1 MVSSRSWGIVSLIAS
16 WQCSFL
22 SLWESI
28 CTRNFFV
35 KVNPEKCWR
44 QVQAR
49 MRTKGLY
56 TSAFSIGILSR
67 SFTSQNLWDQ
77 LLCSDAR
84 LDKFSWLLFSLN
96 HNTLTRCKKLT
107 DHCDISTYISRKTV
121 LSGRKRAP
129 RSPKRGKIPPQSA
142 TIPNERKEMKITNIR
157 RAPRLRLAAWKVSY
171 VKTRQDIHAHF
182 KLF

>member
-96 HNTLTRCKKLT
+96 HNILIRCKKLT
-107 DHCDISTYISRKTV
+107 LWHLYLHIKEDCAFGKEKSTEEPKKREDTSTKCNNSKWTKRDENNKHQKSAKTSACS
-121 LSGRKRAP
+121 LE
-129 RSPKRGKIPPQSA
+129 GK
-142 TIPNERKEMKITNIR
+142 
-157 RAPRLRLAAWKVSY
+157 LC
-171 VKTRQDIHAHF
+171 
-182 KLF
+182 